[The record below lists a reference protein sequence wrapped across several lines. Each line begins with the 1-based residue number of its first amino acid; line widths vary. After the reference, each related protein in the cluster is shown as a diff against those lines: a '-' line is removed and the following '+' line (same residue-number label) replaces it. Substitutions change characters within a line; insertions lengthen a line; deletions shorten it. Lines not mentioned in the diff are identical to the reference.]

1 MYQLSVH
8 GYLFWLLLPSVYPIE
23 MYWMT
28 FWIGSVPKKKDDSKD
43 PTGVFKMVDQLLP
56 EKPRLKPQD
65 RARDIEAV
73 KMMCLQDRSQ
83 RIAPVTWIGSVTR
96 KWKIS
101 VAAMMFHSGS

>member
-1 MYQLSVH
+1 
-8 GYLFWLLLPSVYPIE
+8 
-23 MYWMT
+23 MT

-83 RIAPVTWIGSVTR
+83 RIASVTWIGSVTR